1 MSRFNAAVD
10 PSSRR
15 DPSFVTW
22 VYIALTVGVGVTSA
36 LQIAMLGAI
45 SRERGGFEATWISML
60 ASLAGMAGVLLATAL
75 AGRQPLLARP
85 FDRAAIYGFFVALM
99 LVALVLASR
108 GIPWYLSLTG
118 FLPVPYLLAA
128 SFIGPRIGLGVFLGA
143 IIAGQLTGGIL
154 LDHVGAF
161 GAKPRPVDAIRLL
174 GAIVLILGVI
184 LIRGRR

>member
-1 MSRFNAAVD
+1 MRAFDWRKNLPRAALMS
-10 PSSRR
+10 
-15 DPSFVTW
+15 W
-22 VYIALTVGVGVTSA
+22 LLIALAVSVGVTSA

-45 SRERGGFEATWISML
+45 ARERGGFEATWISML

-85 FDRAAIYGFFVALM
+85 FDRPAVFGFFVALM
-99 LVALVLASR
+99 LTALVLASR
-108 GIPWYLSLTG
+108 GIPWYLALTG

-143 IIAGQLTGGIL
+143 IIAGQLIGGL
-154 LDHVGAF
+154 ALDHVGAL
-161 GAKPRPVDAIRLL
+161 GATARRVDAIRLL
-174 GAIVLILGVI
+174 GAAVLIAGVV